1 MYKMIVF
8 DLDGTLAESKSPITP
23 NMAFLLKELLRHKQ
37 VCIITGGTTEQIF
50 EQVIRTM
57 GVITHIKPE
66 ELTNLHLMP
75 TCGTKYICHNN
86 LDWEYKYEHNID
98 EMSRKKIISVVEDSA
113 RKLLL
118 WEENT
123 YGDIIEDRGSQITFS
138 ALGQRA
144 PIDLKL
150 QWDPTNNKKF
160 ALRDYIAQ
168 RLPEFEVRAG
178 GSTSIDITMNGIDKA
193 YGVRQL
199 CDLNN
204 LDYTDVL
211 FIGDRLE
218 VGGNDR
224 PVVELGI
231 DSIAVKSP
239 LETEQIINNLIHF
252 NSVRKYN

>member
-1 MYKMIVF
+1 MYKMIIF
-8 DLDGTLAESKSPITP
+8 DLDGTLAESKASITP
-23 NMAFLLKELLRHKQ
+23 NMARLLKELLKYKQ

-50 EQVIRTM
+50 KQVISVM
-57 GVITHIKPE
+57 GVVTHIKPE
-66 ELTNLHLMP
+66 ESTGLHLMP
-75 TCGTKYICHNN
+75 TCGTKYICHND
-86 LDWEYKYEHNID
+86 LKWEYKYEHDID

-138 ALGQRA
+138 ALGQKA
-144 PIDLKL
+144 TVELKL
-150 QWDPTNNKKF
+150 QWDPTNQKKF

-178 GSTSIDITMNGIDKA
+178 GSTSIDITMKGIDKA

-199 CDLNN
+199 CDINN

-224 PVVELGI
+224 PVVELGV

-239 LETEQIINNLIHF
+239 LETERIISDIINF